1 MKKTKLYI
9 LFALLA
15 FGPTVWAQF
24 GGGSGTAADPYI
36 IHSATHWNELATYVA
51 NGNNTEGVYFKQ
63 DSKIYPHTMIGTSQ
77 YPFKGFYYGDGNSN
91 HDMEYTLTATEAY
104 AAPFRYVD
112 GATISNLRVNI
123 SSLTTSAQFAGG
135 LIGHATGEVHI
146 NGCTIDGG
154 NFACEISST
163 VEGNGSHGGFVGYQ
177 ESGHL
182 TITNC
187 LFAGKLLGGSTTDCG
202 GFVGWSESY
211 NGATVRLV
219 NCLFQPTSV
228 TMSSSGSQTFVR
240 ASDMN
245 YVTIHNCYY
254 SSSFGGTQGGT
265 NCISTPYLTLAG
277 YLGDGWEYSYASVT
291 PSTNL
296 NTTCTAIVNG
306 LHSHYLWNQGE
317 PININFTVV
326 RADGIELT
334 LGTDYGV
341 VIKNSNDETMTDV
354 TDCGD
359 YTLILTGYN
368 PYNGA
373 LSMPFSVVPIGT
385 EDNPYLIYTVE
396 QWNSFANNVNN
407 GNTYTGKFFKLM
419 DNISVTTMVGVQG
432 HHFSGTF
439 DGDGHTITVNYT
451 TNDEFCGPFAY
462 TYGATIMNLATDGT
476 INTSN
481 KRAGGVVGRNGTG
494 CLTMTN
500 VKSSVTINSTYS
512 GSAEH
517 GGLVGYTINAD
528 IIGCVFT
535 GSLLG
540 ENSNGCS
547 GLIGWKT
554 NTEGSTANITD
565 CIFAPAS
572 VTVGTNNAYTF
583 VRNSSGGVV
592 NINNCYYLS
601 TALGTSQG
609 KRARSITGG
618 TDVNVELIGEAVEY
632 NVSGIMAYIYE
643 GYHMQGIKKDGV
655 IYAASNEIVGLE
667 MQYTGSQTPTGE
679 HQNAHYSANNAT
691 FFSNWSSIYLWL
703 DESNNNVVLNF
714 IGFDYAFEGNGT
726 EDEPYEIHCLEQWNL
741 LAYQVNNGIRQY
753 MDMYFK
759 LMTDLTVEE
768 TFSGTPTTQV
778 GKDLDNPFCG
788 IFDGNGHTIT
798 VNYTDNSSH
807 DYCAPFRVIEGATI
821 KNLHVTGSITKTDN
835 RNAGGIV
842 GQALNTCH
850 IIDCRSS
857 VTIYFNDGGDCSSG
871 GIVGDVRQN
880 MYLPATTNLYLTN
893 CAFDGKLVSGDGDN
907 IATNWGGL
915 VGWVNE
921 TADAYFENCL
931 FVPQRVDGRIG
942 QYDDTG
948 SRTFARGDGDLHFTN
963 CYYTKYIRGNQGK
976 QAYSITTGECV
987 TVDNA
992 GTPSTT
998 STIGAIGYGT
1008 GVKFNGVLYAANGE
1022 IQSLNL
1028 SNTPNPG
1035 YVADSYIVSAG
1046 TLSGSANPYTLTM
1059 PNADV
1064 IISLAVA
1071 EWEGTGTEDDPY
1083 LIYVNRQWE
1092 LLATRVNN
1100 PGTNEEAQQ
1109 GYSGKFFKLMNDLTF
1124 DSKNTMTMLGNSEHS
1139 FCGTFDGNGHT
1150 LTVNLSSGVNYCAP
1164 FRFVNGA
1171 TIRHLHVAGAV
1182 GVSRGITDLSS
1193 QIKYA
1198 GVVGRASGNCNL
1210 IDCHSSLNVSSD
1222 DVYFG
1227 SLSEAYD
1234 SGLGGFIGEVASGTV
1249 HMDGCVYDGRMTIQR
1264 EIAIGWGGFIG
1275 WIAGNNDAHANITN
1289 CLFAPKEIQLTNVSS
1304 SRTFARG
1311 YNDSDVTVIN
1321 SYYTQTLGNAQ
1332 GKQAHSI
1339 MAGTEGITVAF
1350 AGDANENEVSGIT
1363 IYANNH
1369 GMLYRNDT
1377 ISTLIAG
1384 NNDAVSLNLTAPIGY
1399 AIGTAT
1405 YTPEGGSA
1413 TEIIPVEGV
1422 YSFTMPNADVTINV
1436 ELIAGATQTITLAT
1450 GWNWWST
1457 NLDITFD
1464 QLTAA
1469 IADALGTVG
1478 TASIKSRNGSLSYAN
1493 GQWRGSIN
1501 FDIRQMYKIQV
1512 SADCEIVLTGVP
1524 VNPLEYEITI
1534 SHGINW
1540 IGFLP
1545 NESMSVGEA
1554 FSGLNPVEGD
1564 IVKSK
1569 NGSVTYNGVVW
1580 RGTLTLEPG
1589 NGYIYQSEA
1598 AGDKTFTFPTGTR

>member
-63 DSKIYPHTMIGTSQ
+63 DSQIYPHTMIGTSQ
-77 YPFKGFYYGDGNSN
+77 YPFKGFYYGDGNRN

-123 SSLTTSAQFAGG
+123 SQLTTSAQFAGG

-154 NFACEISST
+154 NFACEIIST

-187 LFAGKLLGGSTTDCG
+187 FFAGKLSGSSTTNCG

-211 NGATVRLV
+211 NGATMRLV
-219 NCLFQPTSV
+219 NCLFSPTSV

-296 NTTCTAIVNG
+296 NTTCTAIVYG
-306 LHSHYLWNQGE
+306 LQSHYLWNQGE
-317 PININFTVV
+317 PVNINFTVA

-334 LGTDYGV
+334 QGTDYGV
-341 VIKNSNDETMTDV
+341 VIKNSNNETVTDV

-359 YTLILTGYN
+359 YTLILTGYD

-373 LSMPFSVVPIGT
+373 LMMPFSVVPIGT

-1311 YNDSDVTVIN
+1311 YNESDVTVTN
-1321 SYYTQTLGNAQ
+1321 SYYTQTLGTAQ

-1339 MAGTEGITVAF
+1339 TAGTEGITVVF

-1363 IYANNH
+1363 TYANNH
-1369 GMLYRNDT
+1369 GMLYSNDT

-1384 NNDAVSLNLTAPIGY
+1384 NNDAVSLNLTAPMGY

-1413 TEIIPVEGV
+1413 TEIVPVEGV
-1422 YSFTMPNADVTINV
+1422 YSFTMPDADVTINV

-1564 IVKSK
+1564 VVKSK
-1569 NGSVTYNGVVW
+1569 NGSITYNGTVW

-1598 AGDKTFTFPTGTR
+1598 AGNKTFTFPSNTK